1 MFIEISLLMMI
12 ITIIIIEDDTT
23 KLCKIA
29 IIFSWIVFGLLL
41 WLNINKINTKTRTER
56 VCWLG
61 LCVL

>member
-1 MFIEISLLMMI
+1 MMI
-12 ITIIIIEDDTT
+12 IMIIIIEDNTT

-41 WLNINKINTKTRTER
+41 WLNIHKINTIRER
-56 VCWLG
+56 ICWLG